1 MVRIKIDLPQ
11 NKAVVDLKAD
21 DLKAVVLKQS
31 SAFDRDF
38 LFVPAGLGLLA
49 AAAVFLGRGLAIAL
63 PGTLVGFDNLVNL
76 VLAAG
81 AFASQLFA
89 IAGAVVSLR
98 LALWL
103 STHRSLAGAMKA
115 WLGASCLF
123 VCLVVFFSAQPRLF
137 TVGPLVLGLLSLASG
152 GLLLLTGQFALGK
165 PQSRAL
171 PTLLTLGA
179 LTALCHTAARLTA
192 LAASSAGDGLQFEV
206 ARVVATLG
214 TLLDAAFVAYSATW
228 LWFNS
233 HVVSRAAGSILLAC
247 IPAVFVGDPESGPR
261 YVAQRTADA
270 LTSHPDPFLP
280 LFVQWGLECS
290 ALTLATV
297 AVLAPSPGRAA
308 RLAVAFTLLG
318 RTTSDRPLGA
328 LLLVLG
334 ALCLLFPLV
343 TRPISGADHLD
354 NDLGNT
360 PGPLGA

>member
-1 MVRIKIDLPQ
+1 MVRTRIDLRRSR
-11 NKAVVDLKAD
+11 AAVDLKAV
-21 DLKAVVLKQS
+21 DLKAGDVNQS
-31 SAFDRDF
+31 SAPDRDF

-49 AAAVFLGRGLAIAL
+49 LGAVFLGRGLATAL
-63 PGTLVGFDNLVNL
+63 PGTVVGFDNAVNL
-76 VLAAG
+76 VLATG

-103 STHRSLAGAMKA
+103 STHRGLAGVMKA

-137 TVGPLVLGLLSLASG
+137 NVGPLVLGLLSLASG
-152 GLLLLTGQFALGK
+152 GLLLLTGQWAVGR
-165 PQSRAL
+165 PHTRWL
-171 PTLLTLGA
+171 PTLLSLGA

-192 LAASSAGDGLQFEV
+192 LAASTAGNGLQFDISR
-206 ARVVATLG
+206 AVATMG
-214 TLLDAAFVAYSATW
+214 TVLDAAFVVYSAAW

-233 HVVSRAAGSILLAC
+233 HVVSRATGSVLLAC
-247 IPAVFVGDPESGPR
+247 IPAVFVGDPQSGPR

-270 LTSHPDPFLP
+270 LTSHPDPFFP

-290 ALTLATV
+290 ALTLAAV
-297 AVLAPSPGRAA
+297 AVLDPSPGRAA

-343 TRPISGADHLD
+343 TRPISGDDPVD
-354 NDLGNT
+354 NELAKT